1 MIRQENLETGQF
13 DMVSGKKLD
22 EAIASILNAHPS
34 IERVR
39 MRCSVT
45 DDLYVG
51 RPGAGEMA
59 DLDIILVGAAD
70 GQSNLQGLQNGHD

>member
-13 DMVSGKKLD
+13 DMVSGKKLN

-39 MRCSVT
+39 MRSTFHTPIESV
-45 DDLYVG
+45 YK
-51 RPGAGEMA
+51 
-59 DLDIILVGAAD
+59 
-70 GQSNLQGLQNGHD
+70 QGV